1 MSSKAFDRVIIG
13 GTVVLT
19 LCAVPFFLR
28 YENTHKDWS
37 AESSAAIASLS
48 EGERE
53 DLAANFSRLHN
64 QLTDEKRIAIQEIHS
79 EVTADAEF
87 SERLETYHDWL
98 RELGVVDRDSIRSA
112 STAEKKVAVIQTL
125 MADSEEKRNGFFID
139 AGDRYFKYKGED
151 FVKQLQED
159 LKNSELSP
167 LWITNRE
174 YGLMVDVFVSVFPD
188 ELKAAFN
195 AAVREIDEDL
205 IESEKLRL
213 RTAAMR
219 SVMMDYFR
227 KARDRSRGSDKRRS
241 SITKIPDGLPDQ
253 AFALIED
260 SEKREK
266 LKALTP
272 EQKKAILSAIRIYG
286 LNPFQP
292 MQRYAPDDRGAQDY
306 YASLPRDQKIKL
318 MAMPTNRS
326 RRGFGQRQRLDLMF
340 IEQNEEAPEDI
351 RSFAA
356 SVLSRIDNPRDRE
369 PRSGRRPRGGDD
381 RGPRGGDDRDRGKRG
396 ERRGG
401 KGGGPGPGPGRG
413 PGGGGPPR
421 GP

>member
-1 MSSKAFDRVIIG
+1 MSSKAFDRVVIG
-13 GTVVLT
+13 GTVLLT

-53 DLAANFSRLHN
+53 DLAANFSRLQN
-64 QLTDEKRIAIQEIHS
+64 QLTDEKRLAIQAIHS
-79 EVTADAEF
+79 KVTTDPDF
-87 SERLETYHDWL
+87 SARLESYHDWL

-139 AGDRYFKYKGED
+139 AGDRYFGRKGED

-159 LKNSELSP
+159 LKDSELSP

-188 ELKAAFN
+188 ELKTAFS

-205 IESEKLRL
+205 VESEKLRL

-227 KARDRSRGSDKRRS
+227 KSRDRSRGSDKRRS
-241 SITKIPDGLPDQ
+241 SITQIPDGLPDQ
-253 AFALIED
+253 AFAVIED

-266 LKALTP
+266 LKALAP
-272 EQKKAILSAIRIYG
+272 EQKKVILSAIRIYG

-292 MQRYAPDDRGAQDY
+292 MQRYKPDDRAAQDY
-306 YASLPRDQKIKL
+306 YASLTRDQKIKL

-326 RRGFGQRQRLDLMF
+326 RRGFGQRERLDLMF
-340 IEQNEEAPEDI
+340 IEQNEDAPEDI

-356 SVLSRIDNPRDRE
+356 SILSQIDNRRDA
-369 PRSGRRPRGGDD
+369 RSGRGGRPRGGDD
-381 RGPRGGDDRDRGKRG
+381 RGPRGGGDDRDRGKR
-396 ERRGG
+396 RGS
-401 KGGGPGPGPGRG
+401 KGGGPGRG
-413 PGGGGPPR
+413 PGDSGKGSPR
-421 GP
+421 GPQN

>member
-13 GTVVLT
+13 GTVLLT

-64 QLTDEKRIAIQEIHS
+64 QLTDEKRIAVQEIHS
-79 EVTADAEF
+79 EASADPEF
-87 SERLETYHDWL
+87 SARLESYHDWL

-125 MADSEEKRNGFFID
+125 MADSEEKLNGFFID
-139 AGDRYFKYKGED
+139 AGDFEHKGED
-151 FVKQLQED
+151 FVKQLQKD
-159 LKNSELSP
+159 LKDSELIP
-167 LWITNRE
+167 LGITNRE

-188 ELKAAFN
+188 ESKAAFS

-219 SVMMDYFR
+219 SVMVDYFR
-227 KARDRSRGSDKRRS
+227 KARDRSRGPDKRRS

-266 LKALTP
+266 LKALAP
-272 EQKKAILSAIRIYG
+272 EQKKAILSAIRFYG
-286 LNPFQP
+286 LNPYQP
-292 MQRYAPDDRGAQDY
+292 MQRYAPDDRAAQDY
-306 YASLPRDQKIKL
+306 YASLTRAQKIKL
-318 MAMPTNRS
+318 MATPTNRS
-326 RRGFGQRQRLDLMF
+326 RRGLGRLDLMY

-356 SVLSRIDNPRDRE
+356 SILSRIDNPRA
-369 PRSGRRPRGGDD
+369 RSGRRS
-381 RGPRGGDDRDRGKRG
+381 RGGDDRDRGKRG